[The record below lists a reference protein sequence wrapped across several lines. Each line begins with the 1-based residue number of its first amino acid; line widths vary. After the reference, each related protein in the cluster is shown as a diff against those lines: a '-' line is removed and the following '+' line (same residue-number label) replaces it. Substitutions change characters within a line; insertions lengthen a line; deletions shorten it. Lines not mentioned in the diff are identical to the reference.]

1 VCSSDLL
8 SVVIVVVV
16 VVVVVV
22 VIIIGVSVV
31 IVMDKRL
38 WRTAATPRAR
48 RSTSVLL
55 GAASILDRWFVTTGD
70 VGYCA
75 GSAEAP
81 LQCRGRVAPVV
92 PFVEVLGQGASPPM
106 E

>member
-1 VCSSDLL
+1 
-8 SVVIVVVV
+8 
-16 VVVVVV
+16 
-22 VIIIGVSVV
+22 
-31 IVMDKRL
+31 MDKRL

-81 LQCRGRVAPVV
+81 LQRRGRVAPVV